1 MDTSFIK
8 GIIVPILTPVDQD
21 ENVDEARL
29 RRQVDFVID
38 HGVHGILA
46 FGSNGEFYM
55 FQPEEMERAL
65 GIILDQT
72 AHRVPVFFGMGMVNT
87 KSCIILAKMA
97 EQAGADG
104 ISVLQ
109 PMFLKPTEDELYAH
123 FKAIANAVPDLPML
137 LYNNPGRVGYT
148 MSGNLVERLAREVDN
163 IVGIKDSSGDMTQTE
178 EFIRRTQDID
188 FKVFGGKDTLIYATL
203 AHGGVGAVC
212 TTANYM
218 PDLVVSVYN
227 AYLKGNPR
235 QALEY
240 QFKLNPIRLSMDKTS
255 FPVATKDMA
264 NMLHMDVGIPI
275 RPSLPTAEDSPAYVL
290 MQNELEKAGLLEH

>member
-29 RRQVDFVID
+29 RSQVDFVID

-55 FQPEEMERAL
+55 FQPEEMERTL
-65 GIILDQT
+65 RIILDQT
-72 AHRVPVFFGMGMVNT
+72 AHRVPVFFGMGMVST
-87 KSCIILAKMA
+87 KSCIALAKMA
-97 EQAGADG
+97 EQTGADG

-123 FKAIANAVPDLPML
+123 FKAIANAVSNLPML

-148 MSGNLVERLAREVDN
+148 MSGNLVERLAREGNN

-178 EFIRRTQDID
+178 EFIRRTQDLD

-227 AYLKGNPR
+227 AYLEGNPQ

-240 QFKLNPIRLSMDKTS
+240 QFKLNPIRLSMDKAS

-275 RPSLPTAEDSPAYVL
+275 RPSLPTTEGSPAYVL
-290 MQNELEKAGLLEH
+290 MQNELEKAGLLKH

>member
-65 GIILDQT
+65 RIILDQT

-227 AYLKGNPR
+227 AYLKGNLR

>member
-8 GIIVPILTPVDQD
+8 AIIVPILTPVDQD

-65 GIILDQT
+65 RIILDQT

>member
-65 GIILDQT
+65 RIILDQT

-290 MQNELEKAGLLEH
+290 MQNGLEKAGLLEH

>member
-29 RRQVDFVID
+29 RSQVDFVID

-55 FQPEEMERAL
+55 FQPEEMERTL
-65 GIILDQT
+65 RIILDQT
-72 AHRVPVFFGMGMVNT
+72 AHRVPVFFGMGMVST
-87 KSCIILAKMA
+87 KSCIALAKMA

-123 FKAIANAVPDLPML
+123 FKAIANAVPNLPML

-148 MSGNLVERLAREVDN
+148 MSGNLVERLAREVNN

-178 EFIRRTQDID
+178 EFIRRTQDLD

-227 AYLKGNPR
+227 AYLEGNPQ

-240 QFKLNPIRLSMDKTS
+240 QFKLNPIRLSMDKVS

-275 RPSLPTAEDSPAYVL
+275 RPSLPTTEGSPAYVL
-290 MQNELEKAGLLEH
+290 MQNELEKAGLLKH

>member
-65 GIILDQT
+65 RVILDQT

>member
-1 MDTSFIK
+1 MDTSVIK

-65 GIILDQT
+65 RIILDQT

>member
-29 RRQVDFVID
+29 RSQVDFVID

-55 FQPEEMERAL
+55 FQPEEMERTL
-65 GIILDQT
+65 RIILDQT
-72 AHRVPVFFGMGMVNT
+72 AHRVPVFFGMGMVST
-87 KSCIILAKMA
+87 KSCIALAKMA

-104 ISVLQ
+104 TSVLQ

-123 FKAIANAVPDLPML
+123 FKAIANAVPNLPML

-148 MSGNLVERLAREVDN
+148 MSGNLVERLAREVNN

-178 EFIRRTQDID
+178 EFIRRTQDLD

-227 AYLKGNPR
+227 AYLEGNPQ

-240 QFKLNPIRLSMDKTS
+240 QFKLNPIRLSMDKAS

-275 RPSLPTAEDSPAYVL
+275 RPSLPTTEGSPAYVL
-290 MQNELEKAGLLEH
+290 MQNELEKAGLLKH

>member
-29 RRQVDFVID
+29 RSQVDFVID
-38 HGVHGILA
+38 HGVHGSLA

-55 FQPEEMERAL
+55 FQPEEMERTL
-65 GIILDQT
+65 RIILDQT
-72 AHRVPVFFGMGMVNT
+72 AHRVPVFFGMGMVST
-87 KSCIILAKMA
+87 KSCIALAKMA
-97 EQAGADG
+97 EQTGADG

-123 FKAIANAVPDLPML
+123 FKAIANAVSNLPML

-148 MSGNLVERLAREVDN
+148 MSGNLVERLAREVNN

-178 EFIRRTQDID
+178 EFIRRTQDLD
-188 FKVFGGKDTLIYATL
+188 FKVFGGNDTLIYATL

-227 AYLKGNPR
+227 AYLEGNPQ

-240 QFKLNPIRLSMDKTS
+240 QFKLNPIRLSMDKAS

-275 RPSLPTAEDSPAYVL
+275 RPSLPTTEGSPAYVL
-290 MQNELEKAGLLEH
+290 MQNELEEAGLLKH

>member
-29 RRQVDFVID
+29 RSQVDFVID

-55 FQPEEMERAL
+55 FQPEEMERTL
-65 GIILDQT
+65 RIILDQT
-72 AHRVPVFFGMGMVNT
+72 AHRVPVFFGMGMVST
-87 KSCIILAKMA
+87 KSCIALAKMA

-123 FKAIANAVPDLPML
+123 FKAIANAVPNLPML

-148 MSGNLVERLAREVDN
+148 MSGHLVERLAREVNN

-178 EFIRRTQDID
+178 EFIRRTQDLD

-227 AYLKGNPR
+227 AYLEGNPQ

-240 QFKLNPIRLSMDKTS
+240 QFKLNPIRLSMDKAS

-275 RPSLPTAEDSPAYVL
+275 RPSLPTTEGSPAYVL
-290 MQNELEKAGLLEH
+290 MQNELEKAGLLKH

>member
-29 RRQVDFVID
+29 RSQVDFVID
-38 HGVHGILA
+38 HGIHGILA

-55 FQPEEMERAL
+55 FQPEEMERTL
-65 GIILDQT
+65 RIILDQT
-72 AHRVPVFFGMGMVNT
+72 AHRVPVFFGMGMVST
-87 KSCIILAKMA
+87 KSCIALAKMA

-123 FKAIANAVPDLPML
+123 FKAIANAVSNLPML

-148 MSGNLVERLAREVDN
+148 MSGNLVERLAREVNN

-178 EFIRRTQDID
+178 EFIRRTQDLD

-218 PDLVVSVYN
+218 PDLVVSVYK
-227 AYLKGNPR
+227 AYLEGNPQ

-240 QFKLNPIRLSMDKTS
+240 QFKLNPIRLSMDKAS

-275 RPSLPTAEDSPAYVL
+275 RPSLPTTEGSPAYVL
-290 MQNELEKAGLLEH
+290 MQNELEKAGLLKH

>member
-1 MDTSFIK
+1 
-8 GIIVPILTPVDQD
+8 
-21 ENVDEARL
+21 
-29 RRQVDFVID
+29 
-38 HGVHGILA
+38 
-46 FGSNGEFYM
+46 
-55 FQPEEMERAL
+55 
-65 GIILDQT
+65 
-72 AHRVPVFFGMGMVNT
+72 MVNT
-87 KSCIILAKMA
+87 KSCIALAKMA

-123 FKAIANAVPDLPML
+123 FKAIANAVPNLPML

-212 TTANYM
+212 TTANYI

-255 FPVATKDMA
+255 FPVATKDIDKSTA
-264 NMLHMDVGIPI
+264 AAVAAPTVEIGIARDDHPGTDPVFIFLHLNDLGGELVPNGAGIAHI
-275 RPSLPTAEDSPAYVL
+275 GGLTAIGSQITAAYAAYQHFQESFSFARL
-290 MQNELEKAGLLEH
+290 GDLTL

>member
-29 RRQVDFVID
+29 RSQVDFVID

-55 FQPEEMERAL
+55 FQPEEMERTL
-65 GIILDQT
+65 RIILDQT
-72 AHRVPVFFGMGMVNT
+72 AHRVPVFFGMGMVST
-87 KSCIILAKMA
+87 KSCIALAKMA

-123 FKAIANAVPDLPML
+123 FKAIANAVPNLPML

-148 MSGNLVERLAREVDN
+148 MSGNLVERLAREVNN

-178 EFIRRTQDID
+178 EFIRRTQDLD

-227 AYLKGNPR
+227 AYLEGNPQ

-240 QFKLNPIRLSMDKTS
+240 QFKLNPIRLSMDKAS

-275 RPSLPTAEDSPAYVL
+275 RPSLPTTEGSPAYVL
-290 MQNELEKAGLLEH
+290 MQNELEKAGLLKH

>member
-65 GIILDQT
+65 RVILDQT
-72 AHRVPVFFGMGMVNT
+72 AHRVPVFFGMGLVNT
-87 KSCIILAKMA
+87 KSCIALAKMA

-123 FKAIANAVPDLPML
+123 FKAIANAVPNLPML

-212 TTANYM
+212 TTANYI

>member
-65 GIILDQT
+65 RIILDQT

-163 IVGIKDSSGDMTQTE
+163 IVGIKDSSGDRTQTE

>member
-29 RRQVDFVID
+29 RRQVDFVIN

-65 GIILDQT
+65 RIILDQT